1 MNIKRIKR
9 YINFHISKLQIYKYF
24 VIINLFIFH
33 FNERVHKK
41 SFGEKNKDLVFY
53 VIRPRGIT
61 EGILSCYLNVIQEVK
76 YARDHNYIP
85 VVDYQNYENQYRM
98 SKSNKE
104 YINSWELFF
113 EQVSNYTL
121 NEVYQS
127 KNVILSGWSIKKCL
141 QVKVNFSFED
151 QIKFYKE
158 LDVDI
163 SLKRELLEKANYIE
177 KKYIND
183 KTLGLFIR
191 GTDYVALK
199 PKGHYIQPTV
209 EMLLSKVKEY
219 IQEFQIDNIFLI
231 TEDKEIENK
240 IKKSL
245 NVSINVLKI
254 GRAHV

>member
-1 MNIKRIKR
+1 M
-9 YINFHISKLQIYKYF
+9 
-24 VIINLFIFH
+24 
-33 FNERVHKK
+33 
-41 SFGEKNKDLVFY
+41 
-53 VIRPRGIT
+53 
-61 EGILSCYLNVIQEVK
+61 
-76 YARDHNYIP
+76 
-85 VVDYQNYENQYRM
+85 
-98 SKSNKE
+98 
-104 YINSWELFF
+104 
-113 EQVSNYTL
+113 

-245 NVSINVLKI
+245 NVSINVLSNNICDKYDGKDYLSSYFSKSEVI
-254 GRAHV
+254 ENAENYILRVILLARCKYLISSITSATLFMLSFENCMFQKSYFFDLGKY